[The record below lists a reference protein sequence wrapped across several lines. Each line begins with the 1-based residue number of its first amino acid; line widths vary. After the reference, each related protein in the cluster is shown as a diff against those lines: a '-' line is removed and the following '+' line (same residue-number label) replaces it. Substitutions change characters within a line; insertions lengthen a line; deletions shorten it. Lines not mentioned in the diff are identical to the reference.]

1 MEVMWLDHDVD
12 QGVGGGRMEEVG
24 RLEIVLTM
32 VMVVAVWPQVVGLVK
47 VITVVVVAV
56 MGRRHVML
64 EMLSSSGNTV
74 VIIDGRQ

>member
-32 VMVVAVWPQVVGLVK
+32 VMVVAVWWK
-47 VITVVVVAV
+47 W
-56 MGRRHVML
+56 RW
-64 EMLSSSGNTV
+64 S
-74 VIIDGRQ
+74 DW